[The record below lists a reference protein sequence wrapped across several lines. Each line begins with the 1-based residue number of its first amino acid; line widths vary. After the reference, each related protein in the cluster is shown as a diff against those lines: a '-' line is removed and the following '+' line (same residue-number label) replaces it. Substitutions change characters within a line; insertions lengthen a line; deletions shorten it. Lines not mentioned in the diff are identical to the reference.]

1 MQGIETLKVGST
13 YTVNSYDFEQFIPT
27 NAHRHMMSIVYF
39 INSLPQYVF
48 RRAYIAIANK
58 RNYWHH
64 MSVCICWYK
73 LFNETKMHGECNVK
87 FSYDFVLAS

>member
-1 MQGIETLKVGST
+1 MTQKIYNSRNNRCLFSEEHKMQGIEMLKVGST

-58 RNYWHH
+58 RNY
-64 MSVCICWYK
+64 
-73 LFNETKMHGECNVK
+73 
-87 FSYDFVLAS
+87 